1 MSDSNAFLVK
11 IKDWFKPIE
20 GAITRPI
27 IGSRNMDIE
36 IDGAWQTDVIDQSE
50 SSSSFTVNDLALEF
64 TFAGVTLPDVVDPID
79 HFTPRV
85 ITKIRVKIN
94 LVDKNNSL
102 APIDTYDFT
111 LIPSEVFVDSNDK
124 VGGTVKINFGDD
136 LHDDLGVKLLQAVNG
151 NENYHGTAVGDIYPF
166 DYFIPTQCKIKY
178 IDISDVEKWVL
189 PQSGFLSVAIDGNW
203 DGTRIIFDTVVSL
216 DDNDVWDSQPNWV
229 EVYNKYDNPIGIST
243 TAFTGISNWKAGD
256 SINFTYQLPLSG

>member
-94 LVDKNNSL
+94 LYQIT
-102 APIDTYDFT
+102 AT
-111 LIPSEVFVDSNDK
+111 IPASIFAR
-124 VGGTVKINFGDD
+124 TWAIKIP
-136 LHDDLGVKLLQAVNG
+136 LM
-151 NENYHGTAVGDIYPF
+151 
-166 DYFIPTQCKIKY
+166 
-178 IDISDVEKWVL
+178 
-189 PQSGFLSVAIDGNW
+189 
-203 DGTRIIFDTVVSL
+203 
-216 DDNDVWDSQPNWV
+216 PNK
-229 EVYNKYDNPIGIST
+229 EANK
-243 TAFTGISNWKAGD
+243 
-256 SINFTYQLPLSG
+256 

>member
-1 MSDSNAFLVK
+1 MPDNNDFLTK

-20 GAITRPI
+20 ELVTRPI
-27 IGSRNMDIE
+27 IGSWNMDIE
-36 IDGAWQTDVIDQSE
+36 IDEAWQIDVISQPG
-50 SSSSFTVNDLALEF
+50 SSNSFVVNSSALEF
-64 TFAGVTLPDVVDPID
+64 TFTGVTLPDVVPTVD
-79 HFTPRV
+79 HFTPRA
-85 ITKIRVKIN
+85 ITKVKVKIN
-94 LVDKNNSL
+94 LVDINNSL
-102 APIDTYDFT
+102 AVIDTYDFIIT
-111 LIPSEVFVDSNDK
+111 PSSVSVDSNDE
-124 VGGTVKINFGDD
+124 VGGIVKINFGDD

-256 SINFTYQLPLSG
+256 SINFTYQLPLSS